1 MSDIQRAKADFLFG
15 VSMHVPGNDIRRLA
29 TCAENVAADFLV
41 VTADEKVALLEP
53 AMVLAYL
60 APRTTFGLVAEF
72 DVTYAEPFFTSRAL
86 ATLDH
91 VATGRVAWQLKIDAS
106 EESARR
112 RGLPAPLPPG
122 ELTDRIVEFTN
133 VIRDLWDS
141 WEDDAIVRDKAR
153 GIFIRADR
161 VHHLNHAGRYF
172 AVRGPATLPRPPQ
185 GHPPT
190 FVTLTDDAQSRRLA
204 QAVGELLRLRTTSV
218 DEVRA
223 ARKEFP
229 EARIVVDIPFISLSD
244 TLTVLDTISDVAHG
258 IIVDID
264 SEKIG
269 EATILTIGNELAN
282 RGLRDLAPHSGTLR
296 ERLGLSPAVNRLAV
310 ERVS

>member
-1 MSDIQRAKADFLFG
+1 MPDIQRAKADFLFG

-29 TCAENVAADFLV
+29 TCAENLAADFLV
-41 VTADEKVALLEP
+41 VTAADEKVALLQP

-60 APRTTFGLVAEF
+60 APRTTIGLVAEF
-72 DVTYAEPFFTSRAL
+72 DVTYAEPFFASRAL

-91 VATGRVAWQLKIDAS
+91 VATGRVAWQLKVDAS
-106 EESARR
+106 DESARKR
-112 RGLPAPLPPG
+112 ALPAPLAG
-122 ELTDRIVEFTN
+122 ELTDRVVEFTN
-133 VIRDLWDS
+133 VVRDLWDS

-161 VHHLNHAGRYF
+161 VHHLNHTGRYF

-204 QAVGELLRLRTTSV
+204 QAVGEILRLRTTSV
-218 DEVRA
+218 DKVRA

-264 SEKIG
+264 SENVG
-269 EATILTIGNELAN
+269 EATIPTIGNELAN
-282 RGLRDLAPHSGTLR
+282 RGLRDLAPRSGTLR
-296 ERLGLSPAVNRLAV
+296 QRLGLSPAVNRFAV